1 MYEHDHMLYHPDSKF
16 MLLMCCIF
24 HHYMYM
30 YTRPGL
36 HVNSTSISNL
46 LIWCIL
52 LPNLYLLELSW
63 HKWKLPFQYFRRKYC
78 KDIIIHPLISLQIFP
93 NRIYVFKCKHF
104 LVIILPCILRVFKCL
119 LGMSLK
125 DISYRFTLF
134 FLLSHP
140 FVFENYFQ
148 CF

>member
-1 MYEHDHMLYHPDSKF
+1 
-16 MLLMCCIF
+16 MCCIF
-24 HHYMYM
+24 HNYMYM
-30 YTRPGL
+30 YTSPCL
-36 HVNSTSISNL
+36 HVNSTLISNL
-46 LIWCIL
+46 LIWSIFL
-52 LPNLYLLELSW
+52 SNLYLLELSS
-63 HKWKLPFQYFRRKYC
+63 HKWKLPFQYFPWKYC

-93 NRIYVFKCKHF
+93 NRIYVFTCKHF
-104 LVIILPCILRVFKCL
+104 LVIILACILRVFKCL

-140 FVFENYFQ
+140 FVFENCFQ